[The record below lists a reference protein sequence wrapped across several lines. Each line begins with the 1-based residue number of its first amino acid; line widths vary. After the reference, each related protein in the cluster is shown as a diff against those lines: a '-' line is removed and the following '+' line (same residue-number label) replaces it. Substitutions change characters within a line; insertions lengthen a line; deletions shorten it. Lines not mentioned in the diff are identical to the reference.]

1 MVKALLVKCHKN
13 TIHSAFQPIICEPL
27 ELEYLSSLLEKENI
41 EHRILDRLLDNINFE
56 EYFIKYMPDILF
68 LTGYIT
74 AVDTILKYGAYA
86 KNHRKT
92 IKIIVGGTHAEVNY
106 RDFFSQDIDLI
117 QHQGD
122 EYTSREVI
130 SFLKEGFNES
140 GEDKWET
147 LNYKNL
153 KNISG
158 IAYRENDKWKVTDK
172 KPINSYNLSVQNRS
186 IMKDYKGKTRYMH
199 YRELALLKTS
209 ISCPYS
215 CRFCYCK
222 EINRGIY
229 LKRPIEEVILEI
241 KAIDEDYIWIVDDT
255 FLIDRASTI
264 DFIDRVKKEGINKKW
279 IAYSRADFI
288 ANNED
293 IIKKLAEIGFVEI
306 IAGIEDSSDE
316 FLDSYEKGTS
326 KNEGEEAVRILKEN
340 NIRLT
345 ALFLAGIDFKK
356 GDFKRLRA
364 WIKKMKLKSYTV
376 SIFTPIKGTELYEE
390 YKDRIDVK
398 DFSKYDFLHLVL
410 RPTHMSKLRFYMY
423 FYMIYVEQ
431 FFSSPYIRSFLKH
444 RLKEI
449 LKIKTNK

>member
-1 MVKALLVKCHKN
+1 MKVLLVKCHKN
-13 TIHSAFQPIICEPL
+13 TIYSAFQPIICEPL
-27 ELEYLSSLLEKENI
+27 ELEYISSLLETKYINYK
-41 EHRILDRLLDNINFE
+41 ILDRLIDNIDFE
-56 EYFIKYMPDILF
+56 EFFLKYKPDVLF

-74 AVDTILKYGAYA
+74 AVDTILKYAKYA
-86 KNHRKT
+86 KKQNKD
-92 IKIIVGGTHAEVNY
+92 IKVVVGGVHSEVNY
-106 RDFFSQDIDLI
+106 EDFFSLDIDVI

-122 EYTSREVI
+122 LHTSKTLIR
-130 SFLKEGFNES
+130 FLKEAFNSS
-140 GEDKWET
+140 GKEKWGDF
-147 LNYKNL
+147 NYKALGDINGL
-153 KNISG
+153 
-158 IAYRENDKWKVTDK
+158 AYLQHGNWKVNEK
-172 KPINSYNLSVQNRS
+172 KAIDFYTLPLPKRT
-186 IMKDYKGKTRYMH
+186 IMKEHPYKARYMN
-199 YRELALLKTS
+199 YSGLALLKTS

-229 LKRPIEEVILEI
+229 LKRPIEEVIMEI

-255 FLIDRASTI
+255 FLIDRTATL
-264 DFIDRVKKEGINKKW
+264 DFIKRIKEEGIKKKW

-293 IIKKLAEIGFVEI
+293 IIKMLSEIGFMEI

-326 KNEGEEAVRILKEN
+326 RNEGEEAVRILQEN

-345 ALFLAGIDFKK
+345 GLFLAGIDFKK
-356 GDFKRLRA
+356 EDFKRLRA

-449 LKIKTNK
+449 LKRKTNK